1 MKKAIVTGLLILV
14 FFLLETTWLEELHF
28 ISITP
33 NLLLFL
39 TFVAGFTGGR
49 KTGLLTGFFCGILI
63 DIFSEQVLGFNAII
77 YMYIGFLNGCF
88 QSLFYVDDIKL
99 PLILLFASEIL
110 YGFYSYVFLFLL
122 HRRLNIGDYFLYPV
136 IPELVYTLVAAV
148 LLYRPLLKMYH
159 WLEKGS
165 VRPGD

>member
-1 MKKAIVTGLLILV
+1 MKKVLVTGLLILV
-14 FFLLETTWLEELHF
+14 FFLVETTWLKELHF

-39 TFVAGFTGGR
+39 TFVAGFTSGK

-63 DIFSEQVLGFNAII
+63 DIFSEQILGFNAII
-77 YMYIGFLNGCF
+77 YMYIGYLNGCF

-99 PLILLFASEIL
+99 PLVLLFGSEFF

-122 HRRLNIGDYFLYPV
+122 QGRLNIADYFIYPV
-136 IPELVYTLVAAV
+136 IPELVYTLVMAV
-148 LLYRPLLKMYH
+148 FLYRPLLKIYH

-165 VRPGD
+165 VRSGD